1 MESKMT
7 QLRGLVVTPFSTL
20 TLKVYFGWK
29 RLCQFFCISC
39 GHPHPTLFGHCCWW
53 MDGKADI
60 RIAFLNSGT
69 DIQKSLKNGT
79 DKQKSCNKE
88 ESDMTDRQEETK
100 SLDIETKTKLDLNI
114 CQEHG
119 CVVFI
124 TKY

>member
-1 MESKMT
+1 MKT
-7 QLRGLVVTPFSTL
+7 TLPIFLRFMRTPPPNFIRTL
-20 TLKVYFGWK
+20 LLMDG
-29 RLCQFFCISC
+29 
-39 GHPHPTLFGHCCWW
+39 W

-100 SLDIETKTKLDLNI
+100 SLDIETKTK
-114 CQEHG
+114 
-119 CVVFI
+119 
-124 TKY
+124 

>member
-1 MESKMT
+1 MKT
-7 QLRGLVVTPFSTL
+7 TLPIFWRFIRTPPPNFIQTL
-20 TLKVYFGWK
+20 LLMDG
-29 RLCQFFCISC
+29 
-39 GHPHPTLFGHCCWW
+39 W
-53 MDGKADI
+53 MDRKVDI
-60 RIAFLNSGT
+60 RIAFLNNGT

-79 DKQKSCNKE
+79 DKQKSGNKE